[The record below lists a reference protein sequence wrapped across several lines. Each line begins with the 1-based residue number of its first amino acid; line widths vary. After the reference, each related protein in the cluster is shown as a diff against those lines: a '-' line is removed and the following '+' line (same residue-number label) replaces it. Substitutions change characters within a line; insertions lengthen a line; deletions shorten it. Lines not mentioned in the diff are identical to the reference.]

1 MQTEEELNE
10 NWTLNYAEPS
20 ECIMDNSGI
29 YTVINRQEKT
39 ETHKQYA
46 GMRVS
51 VRIDVMADA
60 DVPLISFQGAAEDVR
75 KAVIRWIENHF
86 GFIHGRSFSIEHASY
101 IGAELERAMSDTKY
115 VQR

>member
-46 GMRVS
+46 GTRIS
-51 VRIDVMADA
+51 VRIDVMTIDN
-60 DVPLISFQGAAEDVR
+60 VPVISFQGQAEDVR
-75 KAVIRWIENHF
+75 KAVIRWIEN
-86 GFIHGRSFSIEHASY
+86 RSFWELSIEHASY
-101 IGAELERAMSDTKY
+101 IGAELERAVSDTKY